1 MFLRENAM
9 IPMLQTA
16 PKHISDDNFEKLE
29 LVINIADNLDQTYYD
44 DGVEGH
50 IHAAL
55 KDGILEIALKDIP
68 AEKFRIYTPMEVTA
82 IIINGGRKPFYRKDT
97 CYLTE

>member
-29 LVINIADNLDQTYYD
+29 LIINIADNLEQTYYD

-50 IHAAL
+50 IRAAL
-55 KDGILEIALKDIP
+55 KDRILEITLKDIP
-68 AEKFRIYTPMEVTA
+68 AEKFRIYSPNEVTTVS
-82 IIINGGRKPFYRKDT
+82 INGECKPFYKKDT
-97 CYLTE
+97 CYLV